1 MQRPEG
7 QRLERLGP
15 VGVLVAGVARGGPLL
30 GHDETVGP
38 RIEVQG
44 GGHLVA
50 DRDGTNGPV
59 ALEVF
64 GYPGQ
69 ELAPFGLGK
78 FQALKALGGGDVVV
92 AQAVAGGGVVVAHM
106 AIVTY
111 RCDPPPE
118 EQGMD
123 HGHQRENDH
132 HGGHDRH
139 AGHSP
144 EMFRDRFWLSLALTA
159 PVLYFSEQFQA
170 WFGYSAVTFPL
181 SSWINP
187 VLGTALFFYGG
198 WPFLRG
204 AVRELRARQPAMM
217 MLISLAISVAYL
229 YSMAVVLGLLGKPF
243 FWELA
248 TLIVIM
254 LLGHWMEMASVQSA
268 GKALEHLASL
278 VPQEAHRLVGDR
290 IEDIPVGELRHGDS
304 ILIRPGE
311 QVPVDGDVTVGRS
324 SVNEAFLTGESRPV
338 SKAAGDEVVAGAVN
352 GEGALTV
359 EVTRTGEQTT
369 LSQIQRL
376 VAEAETSRSRF
387 QNLGDRAAGWLF
399 YLAVGAGA
407 LTLVVWLF
415 AADDVQFAIART
427 VTVLVIACPH
437 ALGFAIPLVAVN
449 ATAMSARNGI
459 LVRNREGFE
468 RARNLET
475 IAFDKTGTLTEGTF
489 EVHNITTDGITEFEA
504 LRLAGALEQRSEHPL
519 AAAIVTAADRKKVS
533 PAGVD
538 DFEVIAGQGVTGSI
552 DGQSLWL
559 GRAEWLAEQ
568 GITLTDDLAQG
579 LEQAESRGESVIVLF
594 DESQGLAVFALADKV
609 RESARQTVAQ
619 LKRLGVQ
626 TVMITGDAGA
636 VAATVARDLG
646 VDRYYAG
653 PCLRTRPASFRR
665 SSSLDRRRLWGTAS
679 TTRPHFWKPV
689 WALRSA
695 PAPTSL
701 SNRRISFL
709 STAIRSTCWWPSSS
723 PEPPTAR

>member
-1 MQRPEG
+1 
-7 QRLERLGP
+7 
-15 VGVLVAGVARGGPLL
+15 
-30 GHDETVGP
+30 
-38 RIEVQG
+38 
-44 GGHLVA
+44 
-50 DRDGTNGPV
+50 
-59 ALEVF
+59 
-64 GYPGQ
+64 
-69 ELAPFGLGK
+69 
-78 FQALKALGGGDVVV
+78 
-92 AQAVAGGGVVVAHM
+92 
-106 AIVTY
+106 
-111 RCDPPPE
+111 
-118 EQGMD
+118 
-123 HGHQRENDH
+123 
-132 HGGHDRH
+132 
-139 AGHSP
+139 
-144 EMFRDRFWLSLALTA
+144 MFRDRFWLSLALTA
-159 PVLYFSEQFQA
+159 PMLYFSEQFQA

-187 VLGTALFFYGG
+187 VLGTVLFFYGG

-248 TLIVIM
+248 TLIVIT

-568 GITLTDDLAQG
+568 GITPTDDLAQG

-609 RESARQTVAQ
+609 REGARQTVAQ

-626 TVMITGDAGA
+626 TVMITGDAEA

-646 VDRYYAG
+646 VDRYYARAVPQDKARIVQEIKQSG
-653 PCLRTRPASFRR
+653 PTAFVGDGINDAPALLEA
-665 SSSLDRRRLWGTAS
+665 SLGVAIGAGTDVAIES
-679 TTRPHFWKPV
+679 ADLVLVDSDPLDVLVALKLSRATYGKMIQNLV
-689 WALRSA
+689 WATGYNVIAIPLAAGVAVAWSFFLT
-695 PAPTSL
+695 PAIGALFMSL
-701 SNRRISFL
+701 STIIVSVNAMLLRRVDLDPRASAATISE
-709 STAIRSTCWWPSSS
+709 TTKP
-723 PEPPTAR
+723 